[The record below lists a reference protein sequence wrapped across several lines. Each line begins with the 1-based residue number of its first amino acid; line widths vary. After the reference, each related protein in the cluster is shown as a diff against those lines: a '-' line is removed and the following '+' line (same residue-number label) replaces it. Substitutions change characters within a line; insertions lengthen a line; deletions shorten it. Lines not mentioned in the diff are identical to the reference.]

1 MLRHKTVED
10 YIENSSKWRQE
21 LIVLRDI
28 ILETELVET
37 VKWGTPHYTINGKNV
52 VGIAAF
58 KEHFALWF
66 HQGVFLKD
74 TQKKLIN
81 AQEGT
86 TKGLRQWRF
95 SKMEEIEAD
104 LLKEY
109 LLEAIQ
115 NQKDGKMIKVEPK
128 KVEIPAELRD
138 ALAKMPELKV
148 KFEALTPG
156 KQKEYSEHIGS
167 AKQEKTRLSRLDKSI
182 PLILEGKGL
191 NDKYR

>member
-1 MLRHKTVED
+1 
-10 YIENSSKWRQE
+10 
-21 LIVLRDI
+21 
-28 ILETELVET
+28 
-37 VKWGTPHYTINGKNV
+37 
-52 VGIAAF
+52 
-58 KEHFALWF
+58 
-66 HQGVFLKD
+66 
-74 TQKKLIN
+74 
-81 AQEGT
+81 
-86 TKGLRQWRF
+86 GLRQWRF

-128 KVEIPAELRD
+128 KVEIPAELKD